1 MIRCTACG
9 RENDERAA
17 RCSSCGADLAAALAE
32 GLLAAAPTRT
42 DDPSSPATPAGPQ
55 VPRRSLAEA
64 LAAELSCVSCRT
76 SVPPASRFC
85 GVCGAR
91 LDPSPSFA

>member
-9 RENDERAA
+9 RENDERDV
-17 RCSSCGADLAAALAE
+17 RCSSCEADLAAALAE
-32 GLLAAAPTRT
+32 GLLAGAPART
-42 DDPSSPATPAGPQ
+42 DDPSEPAKPGGPQ
-55 VPRRSLAEA
+55 APRRALAEA
-64 LAAELSCVSCRT
+64 LAAELCCVSCRT

-91 LDPSPSFA
+91 LDPSPRE